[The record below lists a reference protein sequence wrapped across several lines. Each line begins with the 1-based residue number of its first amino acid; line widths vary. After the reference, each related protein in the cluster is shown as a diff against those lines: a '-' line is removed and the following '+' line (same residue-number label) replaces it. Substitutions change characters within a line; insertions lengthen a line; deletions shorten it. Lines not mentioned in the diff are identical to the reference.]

1 MGFNFERYFR
11 NDETGHL
18 GFPSEG
24 LEVQQQYFI
33 IIWPAKLAFCEYK
46 SEQRLH
52 FRGMSWCAKM

>member
-33 IIWPAKLAFCEYK
+33 IIWPAKFAFREHK
-46 SEQRLH
+46 SFFYFMNRKGRLK
-52 FRGMSWCAKM
+52 F